1 MTKSRP
7 TDSII
12 EYPCEFGI
20 KAFGKADSDFKQTV
34 INIVKKHVENN
45 TIDDDAIAEKNSK
58 DGNYLSLTIT
68 IQAQSK
74 QQMDAIYQDL
84 SDEPLVL
91 LAL

>member
-1 MTKSRP
+1 MSNSKS
-7 TDSII
+7 TDGVIK
-12 EYPCEFGI
+12 YPCEFGI

-34 INIVKKHVENN
+34 INIVKQHVEGN
-45 TIDDDAIAEKNSK
+45 TINDHEISEKKSK
-58 DGNYLSLTIT
+58 DGNYLSLTVT

-74 QQMDAIYQDL
+74 QQMDTIYHAL

>member
-1 MTKSRP
+1 MSNSRP

-20 KAFGKADSDFKQTV
+20 KAFGKADSDFKPAV
-34 INIVKKHVENN
+34 INIVKQHVENN
-45 TIDDDAIAEKNSK
+45 HIDDSAVGEKKSK
-58 DGNYLSLTIT
+58 DGNYISLTVT

-74 QQMDAIYQDL
+74 QQMDAIYQEL

>member
-1 MTKSRP
+1 MSNSRP

-12 EYPCEFGI
+12 EYPCAFGV
-20 KAFGKADSDFKQTV
+20 KAFGKADSDFKQAV
-34 INIVKKHVENN
+34 ITIVKKHVEGNHV
-45 TIDDDAIAEKNSK
+45 DDSAVSEKNSK
-58 DGNYLSLTIT
+58 DGNYISITVT

-74 QQMDAIYQDL
+74 LQMDAIYQDL

>member
-1 MTKSRP
+1 MSKSRP
-7 TDSII
+7 TDSIF

-20 KAFGKADSDFKQTV
+20 KAFGKAESNFKNTV
-34 INIVKKHVENN
+34 INIIKRHVENN
-45 TIDDDAIAEKNSK
+45 LIDDRAITEKNSK
-58 DGNYLSLTIT
+58 DGNYLSLTVT